1 MNKQRK
7 SSKRAEKRTPAKRK
21 RTLKKRK
28 QKGGLF
34 FRSDRYEDQKRGIEN
49 AFNAVMP
56 YVRLTAEQFK
66 KNNPQYF
73 Q

>member
-7 SSKRAEKRTPAKRK
+7 SSKRAEKRTPVK
-21 RTLKKRK
+21 TFKKRK

-34 FRSDRYEDQKRGIEN
+34 FLSDRYEDQKRGIEN
-49 AFNAVMP
+49 AFNTVMP
-56 YVRLTAEQFK
+56 YVRLTAQQFK